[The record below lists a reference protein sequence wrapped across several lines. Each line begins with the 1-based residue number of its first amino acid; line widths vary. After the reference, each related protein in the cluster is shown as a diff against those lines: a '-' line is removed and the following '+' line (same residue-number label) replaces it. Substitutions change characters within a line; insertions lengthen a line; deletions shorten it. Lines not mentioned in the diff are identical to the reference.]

1 MTVLAQ
7 PIDSSANRE
16 KRRSSKKI
24 RLLPIAMLVLLGGIM
39 FLTATT
45 QGALLTI
52 AMLASLGF
60 LQLGASF
67 HNVQLK
73 EDLLALAMAA
83 LGTIAMLYLLA

>member
-24 RLLPIAMLVLLGGIM
+24 RLLPIAILVLLSGAM
-39 FLTATT
+39 LLTATI
-45 QGALLTI
+45 QSALLTI

-67 HNVQLK
+67 YNAQLK